1 MKITILDGYTINPGD
16 LNWEPIEFL
25 GTCTVYDR
33 TAPEETYER
42 SKDAEIVITSK
53 VVFDRDLILRLPEL
67 RYIGVIAT
75 GYNVIDLAAAKERN
89 VVVTNIP
96 DYCASS
102 VAQMVFA
109 HILEFARHVG
119 HHDRTVK
126 EGKWASSKDFCYW
139 DYPQMELEGKTL
151 GLLGCGKI
159 GRETA
164 RIALGFG
171 MKVIAYDLYPVSLDD
186 LVIEFV
192 DLDTIFS
199 ESEIISLHC
208 PLTPDTKGIIRT
220 ENLSKMKP
228 SALLINTARGPLVN
242 EEDLALALNTG
253 VIAGAGLDVMNVEPP
268 PPENPLVGA
277 RNCHITP
284 HIAWASLE
292 SRVRL
297 IQMTADNIRAFLDGN
312 PVNVVN

>member
-16 LNWEPIEFL
+16 LSWKPIESF
-25 GTCTVYDR
+25 GSCTVYDR

-75 GYNVIDLAAAKERN
+75 GYNVIDLAAAKEGS

-96 DYCASS
+96 DYCSSS

-126 EGKWASSKDFCYW
+126 EGKWTSSRDFCYW
-139 DYPQMELEGKTL
+139 DYPQMELVGKTL
-151 GLLGCGKI
+151 GLLGCGRI

-164 RIALGFG
+164 QIALGFG
-171 MKVIAYDLYPVSLDD
+171 MKVIAYDLHPISLDD

-199 ESEIISLHC
+199 ESDIISLHC

-228 SALLINTARGPLVN
+228 SVLLINTARGPLVN

-268 PPENPLVGA
+268 PPESPLVGA

-284 HIAWASLE
+284 HIAWAGLE

-297 IQMTADNIRAFLDGN
+297 IQMTAANIRAFLDGN